1 MSSVK
6 RILANAAMIAAVP
19 TALAATPAAAQTLPF
34 GPPPAAPVT
43 CDGGAISADL
53 DQVLQVVRCSPG
65 WAYVTTGDLG
75 DASSL
80 VRLAGD
86 SWARYTGFP
95 SSICRGQAAADGV
108 PAPELSSFR
117 PC

>member
-1 MSSVK
+1 
-6 RILANAAMIAAVP
+6 MIAAVP
-19 TALAATPAAAQTLPF
+19 AAFAAIPAAAHTPTL

-43 CDGGAISADL
+43 CDGGGISADL
-53 DQVLQVVRCSPG
+53 GQALQVVRWSPG
-65 WAYVTTGDLG
+65 WAYVTTGELG

-86 SWARYTGFP
+86 GWTRYTGFP

-108 PAPELSSFR
+108 PATELPSFR

>member
-1 MSSVK
+1 MPSVK
-6 RILANAAMIAAVP
+6 WILANAAMIAAVP
-19 TALAATPAAAQTLPF
+19 TALAATPAAAQALTF

-53 DQVLQVVRCSPG
+53 GQALQAVRCSSG

-80 VRLAGD
+80 VRLVGD
-86 SWARYTGFP
+86 SWTRYTGFP

-108 PAPELSSFR
+108 PATELSSF
-117 PC
+117 PTC

>member
-1 MSSVK
+1 
-6 RILANAAMIAAVP
+6 MIAAVP
-19 TALAATPAAAQTLPF
+19 SAFAATPAAAQ
-34 GPPPAAPVT
+34 A
-43 CDGGAISADL
+43 CDGGGISADL
-53 DQVLQVVRCSPG
+53 GQALQVVRCSPG

-80 VRLAGD
+80 VRLVGD
-86 SWARYTGFP
+86 SWTRYTGFP

-108 PAPELSSFR
+108 PATELSSFR

>member
-1 MSSVK
+1 MSVK
-6 RILANAAMIAAVP
+6 RIAAKAVMIAAVP
-19 TALAATPAAAQTLPF
+19 SAFAATPAAAQ
-34 GPPPAAPVT
+34 A
-43 CDGGAISADL
+43 CDGGGISADL
-53 DQVLQVVRCSPG
+53 GQALQVVRCSPG

-80 VRLAGD
+80 VRLVGD
-86 SWARYTGFP
+86 SWTRYTGFP

-108 PAPELSSFR
+108 PATELSSFR